1 MKDIVDFLDELYSDN
16 ELIIIYFELEILN
29 CINNLYGRLTQTY
42 EKQYYKVIESTSK
55 YLFQNKTTF
64 FNNILFTFDN

>member
-42 EKQYYKVIESTSK
+42 EKQYYKVIESTK
-55 YLFQNKTTF
+55 
-64 FNNILFTFDN
+64 